1 MVDRS
6 FPERQ
11 TLPKDLMV
19 FHDVARALTS
29 SLDLDSILGAIM
41 LQMEQ
46 FFEPESWS
54 LLIVDEEQQNLYYAV
69 AAGKSSGDRNLRV
82 GMGEGIA
89 GWVAQH
95 GEPVIVSEP
104 GNDPRFAVEGDASPL
119 SPVRSAICIPLRSRD
134 RTLGVIELLN
144 YRASTLTDETMA
156 FLQVLCDYAAIAI
169 QNVRAV
175 ERIQELTITDDC
187 TGLFNSRHLFSITE
201 IELERSR
208 RFNLPF
214 SLIFIDLDHFK
225 RVNDLHGHLT
235 GSRLL
240 AEIARTIKHNV
251 RGIDSAFRY
260 GGDEFI
266 VLLPQT
272 GKDAA
277 LEVTQRLLHALRD
290 TRYLAGRGTG
300 AAHDGQ
306 FRHRQLPGGRQLDPG
321 DHRRCRRDD
330 VPGEKLLPG
339 QHRRRPARF
348 YSSLTSPQHEIKKC
362 FSDAAPYERVRAD
375 RQMVQSRGRWHF
387 DSGQSPH
394 IRACIRKVPS

>member
-1 MVDRS
+1 MVDGS
-6 FPERQ
+6 FPERPP
-11 TLPKDLMV
+11 LPKDLQV

-41 LQMEQ
+41 QQMKQ

-54 LLIVDEEQQNLYYAV
+54 LLIVDEEQHNLYYAV

-89 GWVAQH
+89 GWVAEH
-95 GEPVIVSEP
+95 GEPVIVAEP
-104 GNDPRFAVEGDASPL
+104 AKDPRFTPASQ
-119 SPVRSAICIPLRSRD
+119 VRSAICIPLRSRD
-134 RTLGVIELLN
+134 CTLGVIELLN
-144 YRASTLTDETMA
+144 YRASTLTNETMA

-187 TGLFNSRHLFSITE
+187 TGLFNSRHLFSVMESE
-201 IELERSR
+201 IERSR
-208 RFNLPF
+208 RFSLPF
-214 SLIFIDLDHFK
+214 SMIFIDLDHFK

-277 LEVTQRLLHALRD
+277 VEVTQRLLHALRE
-290 TRYLAGRGTG
+290 TRYLLAEGLELRMLASFGIATYPEDGNTIQEIIG
-300 AAHDGQ
+300 AADEMMY
-306 FRHRQLPGGRQLDPG
+306 L
-321 DHRRCRRDD
+321 
-330 VPGEKLLPG
+330 VKN
-339 QHRRRPARF
+339 
-348 YSSLTSPQHEIKKC
+348 S
-362 FSDAAPYERVRAD
+362 
-375 RQMVQSRGRWHF
+375 SRGNIAVAARGF
-387 DSGQSPH
+387 IQT
-394 IRACIRKVPS
+394 

>member
-1 MVDRS
+1 MADRS

-11 TLPKDLMV
+11 ALPKDLMI

-29 SLDLDSILGAIM
+29 SLDLDSMLRAIM

-54 LLIVDEEQQNLYYAV
+54 LLIVDEQQKNLYYAV
-69 AAGKSSGDRNLRV
+69 EAGKSPGDRNLRV
-82 GMGEGIA
+82 GMGEAIA
-89 GWVAQH
+89 GWVALH

-104 GNDPRFAVEGDASPL
+104 GSDPRFGEL
-119 SPVRSAICIPLRSRD
+119 SPVRSVICIPLRSREQ
-134 RTLGVIELLN
+134 TLGVIELLN
-144 YRASTLTDETMA
+144 YRESTLTSETMA

-187 TGLFNSRHLFSITE
+187 TGLFNSRHLFAVTE
-201 IELERSR
+201 SELERSR
-208 RFNLPF
+208 RFNFPF

-225 RVNDLHGHLT
+225 RVNDLHGHLA

-240 AEIARTIKHNV
+240 GEIARTIKHNV

-272 GKDAA
+272 SKDAA
-277 LEVTQRLLHALRD
+277 LEVTQRLLGAVRD
-290 TRYLAGRGTG
+290 TRYLLNEGLEVRIMASFGVATYPEDGNTIQEIISEADQMMYLVKNSKRGNI
-300 AAHDGQ
+300 AVA
-306 FRHRQLPGGRQLDPG
+306 
-321 DHRRCRRDD
+321 RR
-330 VPGEKLLPG
+330 GLI
-339 QHRRRPARF
+339 QA
-348 YSSLTSPQHEIKKC
+348 
-362 FSDAAPYERVRAD
+362 
-375 RQMVQSRGRWHF
+375 
-387 DSGQSPH
+387 
-394 IRACIRKVPS
+394 

>member
-1 MVDRS
+1 MVDDS
-6 FPERQ
+6 FPDRPP
-11 TLPKDLMV
+11 LPKDLRV

-41 LQMEQ
+41 QQMEQ

-54 LLIVDEEQQNLYYAV
+54 LLIVDEEQSNLYYAV
-69 AAGKSSGDRNLRV
+69 AAGKSSTDRNLRV
-82 GMGEGIA
+82 AMGEGIA

-104 GNDPRFAVEGDASPL
+104 AVTESGVAEPAVAESGKIPPVIPFA
-119 SPVRSAICIPLRSRD
+119 PVRSAICIPLRGRD

-144 YRASTLTDETMA
+144 YRASTLTGETMA

-187 TGLFNSRHLFSITE
+187 TGLFNSRHLFSVTE
-201 IELERSR
+201 SELERSR
-208 RFNLPF
+208 RFTLPF

-225 RVNDLHGHLT
+225 QVNDVHGHLN

-277 LEVTQRLLHALRD
+277 LEVTQRLLHAMRD
-290 TRYLAGRGTG
+290 TRYLLVEGLELRIMASFGIATYPEDGSTIQQIIG
-300 AAHDGQ
+300 AADEMMY
-306 FRHRQLPGGRQLDPG
+306 L
-321 DHRRCRRDD
+321 
-330 VPGEKLLPG
+330 VKN
-339 QHRRRPARF
+339 
-348 YSSLTSPQHEIKKC
+348 S
-362 FSDAAPYERVRAD
+362 
-375 RQMVQSRGRWHF
+375 SRGNIAAAQRGF
-387 DSGQSPH
+387 IQT
-394 IRACIRKVPS
+394 

>member
-6 FPERQ
+6 FPERPP
-11 TLPKDLMV
+11 LPQDLRV

-41 LQMEQ
+41 QQMEQ

-54 LLIVDEEQQNLYYAV
+54 LLIVDEEEQNLYYAV

-82 GMGEGIA
+82 DLGEGIA

-95 GEPVIVSEP
+95 GEPVIVSDP
-104 GNDPRFAVEGDASPL
+104 GNDPRFPLLSGLPTLSGSMRHLHSPAL
-119 SPVRSAICIPLRSRD
+119 RD

-156 FLQVLCDYAAIAI
+156 FLRVLCDYAAIAI

-187 TGLFNSRHLFSITE
+187 TGLFNSRHLFSVTE
-201 IELERSR
+201 SELERSR

-277 LEVTQRLLHALRD
+277 LEVTQRLLHSLRE
-290 TRYLAGRGTG
+290 TRYLLSEGLELHMMASFGIASYPEDGSSIQEIIG
-300 AAHDGQ
+300 AADEMMY
-306 FRHRQLPGGRQLDPG
+306 L
-321 DHRRCRRDD
+321 
-330 VPGEKLLPG
+330 VKN
-339 QHRRRPARF
+339 
-348 YSSLTSPQHEIKKC
+348 S
-362 FSDAAPYERVRAD
+362 
-375 RQMVQSRGRWHF
+375 SRGNIAVAQRGF
-387 DSGQSPH
+387 IQ
-394 IRACIRKVPS
+394 A

>member
-1 MVDRS
+1 MADSS
-6 FPERQ
+6 FPERPP
-11 TLPKDLMV
+11 LPKDLQV

-41 LQMEQ
+41 QQMKQ

-54 LLIVDEEQQNLYYAV
+54 LLIVDEEQHNLYYAV

-89 GWVAQH
+89 GWVAEH
-95 GEPVIVSEP
+95 GEPVIVAEP
-104 GNDPRFAVEGDASPL
+104 AKDPRFTPASQ
-119 SPVRSAICIPLRSRD
+119 VRSAICIPLRSRD
-134 RTLGVIELLN
+134 CTLGVIELLN
-144 YRASTLTDETMA
+144 YRASTLTNETMA

-187 TGLFNSRHLFSITE
+187 TGLFNSRHLFSVMESE
-201 IELERSR
+201 IERSR
-208 RFNLPF
+208 RFSLPF
-214 SLIFIDLDHFK
+214 SMIFIDLDHFK

-277 LEVTQRLLHALRD
+277 VEVTQRLLHALRE
-290 TRYLAGRGTG
+290 TRYLLAEGLELRMLASFGIATYPEDGNTIQEIIG
-300 AAHDGQ
+300 AADEMMY
-306 FRHRQLPGGRQLDPG
+306 L
-321 DHRRCRRDD
+321 
-330 VPGEKLLPG
+330 VKN
-339 QHRRRPARF
+339 
-348 YSSLTSPQHEIKKC
+348 S
-362 FSDAAPYERVRAD
+362 
-375 RQMVQSRGRWHF
+375 SRGNIAVAARGF
-387 DSGQSPH
+387 IQT
-394 IRACIRKVPS
+394 

>member
-1 MVDRS
+1 MVDGS
-6 FPERQ
+6 FPERPS
-11 TLPKDLMV
+11 LPKDLQV

-41 LQMEQ
+41 QQMKQ

-54 LLIVDEEQQNLYYAV
+54 LLIVDEEQHNLYYAV
-69 AAGKSSGDRNLRV
+69 AAGKSSGDRDLRV

-89 GWVAQH
+89 GWVAEH
-95 GEPVIVSEP
+95 GEPVIVTEP
-104 GNDPRFAVEGDASPL
+104 GNDSRFAPAAQ
-119 SPVRSAICIPLRSRD
+119 VRSVICIPLRSRD
-134 RTLGVIELLN
+134 CTLGVIELLN
-144 YRASTLTDETMA
+144 YRPSTLTNKTMA
-156 FLQVLCDYAAIAI
+156 FLQVLSDYAAIAI

-187 TGLFNSRHLFSITE
+187 TGLFNSRHLFSVMESE
-201 IELERSR
+201 IERSR

-277 LEVTQRLLHALRD
+277 VEVTQRLLHALRD
-290 TRYLAGRGTG
+290 TRYLLAEGLELRMLASFGIATYPE
-300 AAHDGQ
+300 DGNTIQ
-306 FRHRQLPGGRQLDPG
+306 
-321 DHRRCRRDD
+321 
-330 VPGEKLLPG
+330 
-339 QHRRRPARF
+339 
-348 YSSLTSPQHEIKKC
+348 EIIG
-362 FSDAAPYERVRAD
+362 SAD
-375 RQMVQSRGRWHF
+375 EMMYLVKNSSRGNIAVAARGF
-387 DSGQSPH
+387 IQT
-394 IRACIRKVPS
+394 

>member
-1 MVDRS
+1 VGEARRYLEMVDRS
-6 FPERQ
+6 FPERPP
-11 TLPKDLMV
+11 LPKDLRV

-41 LQMEQ
+41 QQMEQ

-82 GMGEGIA
+82 DMGEGIA
-89 GWVAQH
+89 GWVAQQ

-104 GNDPRFAVEGDASPL
+104 GNDPRFGPPDGAASAV
-119 SPVRSAICIPLRSRD
+119 RCAICIPLRSRD

-156 FLQVLCDYAAIAI
+156 FLRVLCDYAAIAI

-187 TGLFNSRHLFSITE
+187 TGLFNSRHLFSVTE
-201 IELERSR
+201 SELERSR
-208 RFNLPF
+208 RFSLPF
-214 SLIFIDLDHFK
+214 SMIFIDLDHFK
-225 RVNDLHGHLT
+225 RVNDLYGHLT

-240 AEIARTIKHNV
+240 AEIARTIRHNV

-277 LEVTQRLLHALRD
+277 LEVTQRLLHSLRD
-290 TRYLAGRGTG
+290 TRYLLSEGLELQMMASFGIASYPEDGTSIQEIIG
-300 AAHDGQ
+300 AADEMMY
-306 FRHRQLPGGRQLDPG
+306 LVKNL
-321 DHRRCRRDD
+321 
-330 VPGEKLLPG
+330 
-339 QHRRRPARF
+339 
-348 YSSLTSPQHEIKKC
+348 
-362 FSDAAPYERVRAD
+362 
-375 RQMVQSRGRWHF
+375 SRGNIAVAQRGF
-387 DSGQSPH
+387 IQT
-394 IRACIRKVPS
+394 

>member
-1 MVDRS
+1 MVDDGFPARS
-6 FPERQ
+6 P
-11 TLPKDLMV
+11 LPKDLRV

-41 LQMEQ
+41 QQMEQ

-69 AAGKSSGDRNLRV
+69 AAGKFSGDRNLRV
-82 GMGEGIA
+82 DMGEGIA
-89 GWVAQH
+89 GWVARH

-104 GNDPRFAVEGDASPL
+104 GSDPRFATSHGAASA
-119 SPVRSAICIPLRSRD
+119 VRSAICIPLRSRD

-156 FLQVLCDYAAIAI
+156 FLRVLCDYAAIAI

-175 ERIQELTITDDC
+175 ERIQELTIIDDW
-187 TGLFNSRHLFSITE
+187 TGLFNSRHLFSVTE
-201 IELERSR
+201 SEIERSR

-272 GKDAA
+272 SKDAA
-277 LEVTQRLLHALRD
+277 IEVSQRLLHALRE
-290 TRYLAGRGTG
+290 TRYLLSEGLELQIMASFGISSYPEDGNSIQEIIG
-300 AAHDGQ
+300 AADEMMY
-306 FRHRQLPGGRQLDPG
+306 L
-321 DHRRCRRDD
+321 
-330 VPGEKLLPG
+330 VKN
-339 QHRRRPARF
+339 
-348 YSSLTSPQHEIKKC
+348 S
-362 FSDAAPYERVRAD
+362 
-375 RQMVQSRGRWHF
+375 SRGNIAVAQRGF
-387 DSGQSPH
+387 IQ
-394 IRACIRKVPS
+394 K

>member
-1 MVDRS
+1 MVDSS
-6 FPERQ
+6 FPERPS
-11 TLPKDLMV
+11 LPKDLQV

-41 LQMEQ
+41 QQMKQ

-54 LLIVDEEQQNLYYAV
+54 LLIVDEEQHNLYYAV
-69 AAGKSSGDRNLRV
+69 AAGKSSGDRDLRV

-89 GWVAQH
+89 GWVAEH
-95 GEPVIVSEP
+95 GEPVIVAEP
-104 GNDPRFAVEGDASPL
+104 GKDARFTPATQA
-119 SPVRSAICIPLRSRD
+119 RSAICIPLRSRD
-134 RTLGVIELLN
+134 CTLGVIELLN
-144 YRASTLTDETMA
+144 YRAETLTNETMA

-187 TGLFNSRHLFSITE
+187 TGLFNSRHLFSVMESE
-201 IELERSR
+201 IERSR

-272 GKDAA
+272 GKDSAV
-277 LEVTQRLLHALRD
+277 EVTQRLLHALRD
-290 TRYLAGRGTG
+290 TRYLLAEGLELRMLASFGIATYPE
-300 AAHDGQ
+300 DGNTIQ
-306 FRHRQLPGGRQLDPG
+306 
-321 DHRRCRRDD
+321 
-330 VPGEKLLPG
+330 
-339 QHRRRPARF
+339 
-348 YSSLTSPQHEIKKC
+348 EIIG
-362 FSDAAPYERVRAD
+362 SAD
-375 RQMVQSRGRWHF
+375 EMMYLVKNSSRGNIAVAARGF
-387 DSGQSPH
+387 IQT
-394 IRACIRKVPS
+394 

>member
-1 MVDRS
+1 MIKGPVPAR
-6 FPERQ
+6 PP
-11 TLPKDLMV
+11 LPKDLRV

-41 LQMEQ
+41 RQMEQ

-54 LLIVDEEQQNLYYAV
+54 LLIVDEQQQNLYYAV
-69 AAGKSSGDRNLRV
+69 AAGESPGDRNLRV
-82 GMGEGIA
+82 AMGEGIA

-95 GEPVIVSEP
+95 GELVIVSEP
-104 GNDPRFAVEGDASPL
+104 ANDPRFQMPAPPVAL
-119 SPVRSAICIPLRSRD
+119 VRSAICIPLRWQD

-144 YRASTLTDETMA
+144 YRETTLTAETMA
-156 FLQVLCDYAAIAI
+156 FLHVLCDYAAIAI

-201 IELERSR
+201 VELERSR

-225 RVNDLHGHLT
+225 RVNDLYGHLT

-290 TRYLAGRGTG
+290 TQYLLAEGLEVRIMASFGIASYPEDGSSIQEIIG
-300 AAHDGQ
+300 AAD
-306 FRHRQLPGGRQLDPG
+306 
-321 DHRRCRRDD
+321 
-330 VPGEKLLPG
+330 
-339 QHRRRPARF
+339 
-348 YSSLTSPQHEIKKC
+348 
-362 FSDAAPYERVRAD
+362 
-375 RQMVQSRGRWHF
+375 QMMYLVKNSSRGNIAVAQRGF
-387 DSGQSPH
+387 IQP
-394 IRACIRKVPS
+394 

>member
-1 MVDRS
+1 VGEARRYLEMVDGS
-6 FPERQ
+6 FPERPP
-11 TLPKDLMV
+11 LPKDLRV

-41 LQMEQ
+41 QQMEQ

-54 LLIVDEEQQNLYYAV
+54 LLIVDEQQQNLYYAV

-82 GMGEGIA
+82 DMGEGIA
-89 GWVAQH
+89 GWVAQR

-104 GNDPRFAVEGDASPL
+104 GNDPRFATLDGAGF
-119 SPVRSAICIPLRSRD
+119 PVRSAICIPLRSRD

-144 YRASTLTDETMA
+144 YRADTLTDETMA
-156 FLQVLCDYAAIAI
+156 FLRVLCDYAAIAI

-187 TGLFNSRHLFSITE
+187 TGLFNSRHLFSVTE
-201 IELERSR
+201 SELERSR

-214 SLIFIDLDHFK
+214 SMIFIDLDHFK
-225 RVNDLHGHLT
+225 RVNDLHGHLA

-277 LEVTQRLLHALRD
+277 LEVTQRLLHSLRD
-290 TRYLAGRGTG
+290 TRYLLSEGLELQMMASFGIASYPEDGSTIQEIIG
-300 AAHDGQ
+300 AADEMMY
-306 FRHRQLPGGRQLDPG
+306 LVKNL
-321 DHRRCRRDD
+321 
-330 VPGEKLLPG
+330 
-339 QHRRRPARF
+339 
-348 YSSLTSPQHEIKKC
+348 
-362 FSDAAPYERVRAD
+362 
-375 RQMVQSRGRWHF
+375 SRGNIAVAQRGF
-387 DSGQSPH
+387 IQ
-394 IRACIRKVPS
+394 A

>member
-1 MVDRS
+1 MDRS
-6 FPERQ
+6 FSERPA
-11 TLPKDLMV
+11 LPKDLIV

-41 LQMEQ
+41 LQMKQ

-54 LLIVDEEQQNLYYAV
+54 LLIVDEEQKNLYYAV
-69 AAGKSSGDRNLRV
+69 AAGQSPGDRTLRV
-82 GMGEGIA
+82 EMGEGIA
-89 GWVAQH
+89 GWVASH

-104 GNDPRFAVEGDASPL
+104 GTEDGTEISTDSRFAEL
-119 SPVRSAICIPLRSRD
+119 SPVRSVICIPLRSRD
-134 RTLGVIELLN
+134 HTLGVIELQN
-144 YRASTLTDETMA
+144 YRASTLTSETMA

-187 TGLFNSRHLFSITE
+187 TGLFNSRHLFSVTDS
-201 IELERSR
+201 ELERSR
-208 RFNLPF
+208 RFNFPF
-214 SLIFIDLDHFK
+214 SLVFIDLDHFK

-240 AEIARTIKHNV
+240 GEIARTIKHNV

-277 LEVTQRLLHALRD
+277 LEVTQRLQCALRD
-290 TRYLAGRGTG
+290 TVYLLSEGLELRVMASFGVATYPDDGESIQEIISAADQMMYLVKNSHRGNI
-300 AAHDGQ
+300 AVAQ
-306 FRHRQLPGGRQLDPG
+306 
-321 DHRRCRRDD
+321 
-330 VPGEKLLPG
+330 
-339 QHRRRPARF
+339 
-348 YSSLTSPQHEIKKC
+348 
-362 FSDAAPYERVRAD
+362 
-375 RQMVQSRGRWHF
+375 RGLI
-387 DSGQSPH
+387 Q
-394 IRACIRKVPS
+394 A

>member
-1 MVDRS
+1 MADDS
-6 FPERQ
+6 FPERSP
-11 TLPKDLMV
+11 LPKDLRV

-41 LQMEQ
+41 QQMEQ

-54 LLIVDEEQQNLYYAV
+54 LLIVDEEQGNLYYAV

-82 GMGEGIA
+82 ALGEGIA

-95 GEPVIVSEP
+95 GELVIVSEP
-104 GNDPRFAVEGDASPL
+104 GVSEVEVAEPFKDPRFVAV

-144 YRASTLTDETMA
+144 YRASTLNDETMA
-156 FLQVLCDYAAIAI
+156 FLQILCDYAAIAI

-201 IELERSR
+201 SELERSR

-214 SLIFIDLDHFK
+214 SLVFIDLDHFK

-272 GKDAA
+272 GKDQA
-277 LEVTQRLLHALRD
+277 LEVTQRLLHAMRD
-290 TRYLAGRGTG
+290 TRYLLAEGLELRVLASFGVATYPEDGNTIQEIIG
-300 AAHDGQ
+300 AADEMMY
-306 FRHRQLPGGRQLDPG
+306 L
-321 DHRRCRRDD
+321 
-330 VPGEKLLPG
+330 VKN
-339 QHRRRPARF
+339 
-348 YSSLTSPQHEIKKC
+348 S
-362 FSDAAPYERVRAD
+362 
-375 RQMVQSRGRWHF
+375 SRGNIAAAQRGF
-387 DSGQSPH
+387 IQ
-394 IRACIRKVPS
+394 A

>member
-1 MVDRS
+1 M
-6 FPERQ
+6 
-11 TLPKDLMV
+11 PKDLLV

-41 LQMEQ
+41 QHMEQ

-69 AAGKSSGDRNLRV
+69 AAGRSSGDRNLRV
-82 GMGEGIA
+82 DMGEGIA

-95 GEPVIVSEP
+95 GEPVIVSGP
-104 GNDPRFAVEGDASPL
+104 GNDPRFAMPRGAAST
-119 SPVRSAICIPLRSRD
+119 VRSAICIPLRSRN

-156 FLQVLCDYAAIAI
+156 FLRVLCDYAAIAI

-187 TGLFNSRHLFSITE
+187 TGLFNSRHLFSVTE
-201 IELERSR
+201 SELERSR
-208 RFNLPF
+208 RFSLPF
-214 SLIFIDLDHFK
+214 SMIFIDLDHFK
-225 RVNDLHGHLT
+225 RVNDLYGHLT

-277 LEVTQRLLHALRD
+277 LEVTQRLLHSLRD
-290 TRYLAGRGTG
+290 TRYLLSEGLQLQMMASFGIASYPEDGTSIQEIIG
-300 AAHDGQ
+300 AADEMMY
-306 FRHRQLPGGRQLDPG
+306 LVKNL
-321 DHRRCRRDD
+321 
-330 VPGEKLLPG
+330 
-339 QHRRRPARF
+339 
-348 YSSLTSPQHEIKKC
+348 
-362 FSDAAPYERVRAD
+362 
-375 RQMVQSRGRWHF
+375 SRGNIAVAQRGF
-387 DSGQSPH
+387 IQ
-394 IRACIRKVPS
+394 A

>member
-1 MVDRS
+1 MVDDS
-6 FPERQ
+6 FPARSP
-11 TLPKDLMV
+11 LPKDLRV

-41 LQMEQ
+41 QQMEQ

-82 GMGEGIA
+82 DLGEGIA

-95 GEPVIVSEP
+95 GEAVVLSDP
-104 GNDPRFAVEGDASPL
+104 GADPRFSAYAGS
-119 SPVRSAICIPLRSRD
+119 VRCAICIPLRSRD
-134 RTLGVIELLN
+134 RTLGVIELVN
-144 YRASTLTDETMA
+144 YRPATLTTETTA
-156 FLQVLCDYAAIAI
+156 FLRVLCDYAAIAI

-187 TGLFNSRHLFSITE
+187 TGLFNSRHLFSVTE
-201 IELERSR
+201 SELERSR

-214 SLIFIDLDHFK
+214 SMIFIDLDHFK
-225 RVNDLHGHLT
+225 RVNDLYGHLT

-277 LEVTQRLLHALRD
+277 LEVTQRLLHSLRD
-290 TRYLAGRGTG
+290 TRYLVSEGLELQMMASFGIASYPEDGTSIQEIIG
-300 AAHDGQ
+300 AADEMMY
-306 FRHRQLPGGRQLDPG
+306 LVKNL
-321 DHRRCRRDD
+321 
-330 VPGEKLLPG
+330 
-339 QHRRRPARF
+339 
-348 YSSLTSPQHEIKKC
+348 
-362 FSDAAPYERVRAD
+362 
-375 RQMVQSRGRWHF
+375 SRGNIAVAQRGF
-387 DSGQSPH
+387 MQ
-394 IRACIRKVPS
+394 A

>member
-1 MVDRS
+1 MVDGS
-6 FPERQ
+6 FPERPP
-11 TLPKDLMV
+11 LPKDLRV

-41 LQMEQ
+41 QQMEQ

-54 LLIVDEEQQNLYYAV
+54 LLIVDDEQQNLYYAV

-82 GMGEGIA
+82 DMGEGIA

-95 GEPVIVSEP
+95 GEPVIVPEP
-104 GNDPRFAVEGDASPL
+104 GNDPRFPTPDGAASA
-119 SPVRSAICIPLRSRD
+119 VRSAICIPLRSRD

-156 FLQVLCDYAAIAI
+156 FLRVLCDYAAIAI

-187 TGLFNSRHLFSITE
+187 TGLFNSRHLFSVTE
-201 IELERSR
+201 SELERSR

-214 SLIFIDLDHFK
+214 SMIFIDLDHFK
-225 RVNDLHGHLT
+225 RVNDLYGHLT

-277 LEVTQRLLHALRD
+277 LEVTQRLLHSLRD
-290 TRYLAGRGTG
+290 TRYLLSEGLELQMMASFGIASYPEDGASIQEIIG
-300 AAHDGQ
+300 AADEMMY
-306 FRHRQLPGGRQLDPG
+306 LVKNL
-321 DHRRCRRDD
+321 
-330 VPGEKLLPG
+330 
-339 QHRRRPARF
+339 
-348 YSSLTSPQHEIKKC
+348 
-362 FSDAAPYERVRAD
+362 
-375 RQMVQSRGRWHF
+375 SRG
-387 DSGQSPH
+387 H
-394 IRACIRKVPS
+394 IAVAQRGFIQT

>member
-1 MVDRS
+1 MVDHS

-11 TLPKDLMV
+11 PFPKDLTV

-29 SLDLDSILGAIM
+29 SLDLESILGAIM
-41 LQMEQ
+41 QQMEQ

-54 LLIVDEEQQNLYYAV
+54 LLIVDEGHQNLYYAV
-69 AAGKSSGDRNLRV
+69 AAGKSSGDRNQRV
-82 GMGEGIA
+82 AMGEGIA

-95 GEPVIVSEP
+95 GETLIVSEP
-104 GNDPRFAVEGDASPL
+104 GNDARFTARAGSPGI
-119 SPVRSAICIPLRSRD
+119 STVRSAICLPLRSRD

-144 YRASTLTDETMA
+144 YRVSTLTSETMA
-156 FLQVLCDYAAIAI
+156 FLQVLSDYAAIAI

-187 TGLFNSRHLFSITE
+187 TGLFNSRHLFPVMES
-201 IELERSR
+201 ELERSR
-208 RFNLPF
+208 RFSHPF

-272 GKDAA
+272 SKDAA

-290 TRYLAGRGTG
+290 TPYLLSEGLELRMLASFGI
-300 AAHDGQ
+300 ASYPEDG
-306 FRHRQLPGGRQLDPG
+306 
-321 DHRRCRRDD
+321 
-330 VPGEKLLPG
+330 E
-339 QHRRRPARF
+339 
-348 YSSLTSPQHEIKKC
+348 SIEEII
-362 FSDAAPYERVRAD
+362 RVAD
-375 RQMVQSRGRWHF
+375 EMMYLVKNSSRGNIAVAKR
-387 DSGQSPH
+387 GLIQ
-394 IRACIRKVPS
+394 A

>member
-1 MVDRS
+1 LEVSDLKDMADRS

-11 TLPKDLMV
+11 ALPKDLMV

-29 SLDLDSILGAIM
+29 SLDLDSILRAIM

-54 LLIVDEEQQNLYYAV
+54 LLIVDDQQKNLYYAV
-69 AAGKSSGDRNLRV
+69 EAGKSSADRNLRV
-82 GMGEGIA
+82 GMGEAIA

-104 GNDPRFAVEGDASPL
+104 GTDPRFGQL
-119 SPVRSAICIPLRSRD
+119 SPVRSVICIPLRSREQ
-134 RTLGVIELLN
+134 TLGVIELLN
-144 YRASTLTDETMA
+144 YRESSLTAQTMA

-187 TGLFNSRHLFSITE
+187 TGLFNSRHLFAVTDS
-201 IELERSR
+201 ELERSR
-208 RFNLPF
+208 RFNFPF

-225 RVNDLHGHLT
+225 RVNDLHGHLA

-240 AEIARTIKHNV
+240 GEIARTIKHNV

-277 LEVTQRLLHALRD
+277 LEVTQRLLSAVRD
-290 TRYLAGRGTG
+290 TKYLLTEGLEVRIMASFGVAAYPEDGNTIQEIISEADQMMYLVKNSKRGNI
-300 AAHDGQ
+300 AVA
-306 FRHRQLPGGRQLDPG
+306 
-321 DHRRCRRDD
+321 RRGLI
-330 VPGEKLLPG
+330 P
-339 QHRRRPARF
+339 
-348 YSSLTSPQHEIKKC
+348 T
-362 FSDAAPYERVRAD
+362 
-375 RQMVQSRGRWHF
+375 
-387 DSGQSPH
+387 
-394 IRACIRKVPS
+394 

>member
-1 MVDRS
+1 MADSS
-6 FPERQ
+6 FPERPP
-11 TLPKDLMV
+11 LPKDLQV

-41 LQMEQ
+41 QQMKQ

-89 GWVAQH
+89 GWVAEH
-95 GEPVIVSEP
+95 GEPVIVAEP
-104 GNDPRFAVEGDASPL
+104 AKDPRFTPASQ
-119 SPVRSAICIPLRSRD
+119 VRSAICIPLRSRD
-134 RTLGVIELLN
+134 CTLGVIELLN
-144 YRASTLTDETMA
+144 YRASTLTKETMA

-187 TGLFNSRHLFSITE
+187 TGLFNSRHLFSVMESE
-201 IELERSR
+201 IERSR
-208 RFNLPF
+208 RFSLPF

-277 LEVTQRLLHALRD
+277 VDVTQRLLHALRE
-290 TRYLAGRGTG
+290 TRYLLAEGLELRMLASFGIATYPEDGNTIQEIIG
-300 AAHDGQ
+300 AADEMMY
-306 FRHRQLPGGRQLDPG
+306 L
-321 DHRRCRRDD
+321 
-330 VPGEKLLPG
+330 VKN
-339 QHRRRPARF
+339 
-348 YSSLTSPQHEIKKC
+348 S
-362 FSDAAPYERVRAD
+362 
-375 RQMVQSRGRWHF
+375 SRGNIAVAARGF
-387 DSGQSPH
+387 IQT
-394 IRACIRKVPS
+394 

>member
-1 MVDRS
+1 MVDGS
-6 FPERQ
+6 FPERAP
-11 TLPKDLMV
+11 LPKDLRV

-41 LQMEQ
+41 QQMEQ

-69 AAGKSSGDRNLRV
+69 AAGKSSGDRDLRV
-82 GMGEGIA
+82 GLGEGIA
-89 GWVAQH
+89 GWVALH

-104 GNDPRFAVEGDASPL
+104 SNDPRFGLHSGSPV

-144 YRASTLTDETMA
+144 YRASTLTSETMA
-156 FLQVLCDYAAIAI
+156 FLRVLCDYAAIAI

-187 TGLFNSRHLFSITE
+187 TGLFNSRHLYSVTE
-201 IELERSR
+201 SELERSR

-277 LEVTQRLLHALRD
+277 LEVTQRLLHSLRD
-290 TRYLAGRGTG
+290 TRYQLSEGLELRMMASFGIATYPEDGSSIQEIIG
-300 AAHDGQ
+300 AADEMMY
-306 FRHRQLPGGRQLDPG
+306 L
-321 DHRRCRRDD
+321 
-330 VPGEKLLPG
+330 VKNS
-339 QHRRRPARF
+339 ARGNIAVA
-348 YSSLTSPQHEIKKC
+348 Q
-362 FSDAAPYERVRAD
+362 
-375 RQMVQSRGRWHF
+375 RGF
-387 DSGQSPH
+387 IQ
-394 IRACIRKVPS
+394 A